1 MKQGSINIVSDLTE
15 VIEQKYRARVVIA
28 KERGEAVL
36 IHALTD
42 KEAKDCWAE
51 IEESI
56 NSELVTEKSIPLS
69 HMQMKYLEV
78 KCKDKLQNVKR
89 NGLEIFI
96 PHNDKEEDS
105 FIKVKGTVN
114 QVSVLEETLKEL
126 FEDDCYCETEF
137 DVESGKSLLEMWI
150 KRWQQIKDQQERL
163 LDILIE
169 FTPKHCRPNQSSVT
183 VAFNVCGREK
193 KGIEQVK
200 TMICTKECKD
210 YVKKRTIQLPSNTA
224 VALSKELN
232 SQESEIGLLNVKIL
246 VDKNLNNVTIVVPEQ
261 ASEDLT
267 AAEEVIQKHLGGC
280 TVMSENITFSEPVL
294 GLIFTSETGKRSL
307 AEKFDFDG
315 ASVRFLKPP
324 QIGVSIN
331 GIKSAI
337 DAAKPKVQQILKDV
351 LQDISQISFFLPG
364 QYSVLLGSGE
374 LSHFLAKLQTDQAVL
389 CTFPTSQPHMN
400 KTIHSLLIKPTAS
413 AHCVKFEIVD
423 GNIVNE
429 SVSALV
435 NAANETLEHIGGLAK
450 TIAEAGGPTL
460 QADCNTY
467 IKAMGKLKPG
477 DAVCLDSGDLPC
489 RKVIHAVGPQ
499 WTGGGNNEEAIL
511 YFTIQNILKLADK
524 ESLES
529 IALPAISCGIFGVPA
544 DICARATLK
553 SIRDFCQGN
562 ANSNIHTI
570 HCILCDQT
578 ALLAF
583 CEAQKSYFPVSES
596 EAGQNV
602 LPDTSAKP
610 IMWQWENDEGS
621 FSPFSSEIDNI
632 LSDEYVKNPTASF
645 SLTRSKHKYIID
657 FSSMVQRNTTTKK
670 QRRIKYTSSS
680 SIPSSQTLQ
689 SQAQWCYRDDTR
701 QFIPYTPQD
710 SIAIQSMFL
719 SKVPGVL
726 IINSNSYTFDFNTMH
741 QINTAT
747 NYKRPI
753 KFQINPSTERNPCE
767 NSSIDC
773 KNIMITLRGPKDNL
787 ENAKSA
793 LLSKIKSSFS
803 SKTVPLPAGDCIVL
817 EKKFVEIAG
826 RHQVTYSFEA
836 CQSKTGNT
844 MKEMKVEGLASAVL
858 KTVTALQEEIIS
870 YQSSAGE
877 VRFPSEWQPQTKT
890 TELFPLSSR
899 TSEWNNVAQKFM
911 QTMFHAQIASIQR
924 IQNTWLWDRYVKHRD
939 RLKLK
944 NSGVVN
950 EMELFHGTRNN
961 DPKLIYESE
970 DGLYM
975 RYSAQGMWGMA
986 NYFAVNASY
995 SDNYA
1000 HQTNGQKEMFL
1011 VKVLTGDSYNCPP
1024 DRTLRMPPTKPH
1036 SAGSSG
1042 QLQLNQM
1049 KYDTVTGTTNG
1060 SQVFMAYDNEKA
1072 YPAYLITYTQS
1083 PLPSFY

>member
-1 MKQGSINIVSDLTE
+1 MHIVSDLKE

-28 KERGEAVL
+28 KEHGEAVL
-36 IHALTD
+36 IHALTE

-56 NSELVTEKSIPLS
+56 NSELITEKSIPLS

-78 KCKDKLQNVKR
+78 KCKDKLQIIKR
-89 NGLEIFI
+89 NILEFSI

-137 DVESGKSLLEMWI
+137 DVESGKSLLDMWK
-150 KRWQQIKDQQERL
+150 KRWQQIKDQQEQL

-169 FTPKHCRPNQSSVT
+169 FTPKPCRPDQSCVT
-183 VAFNVCGREK
+183 VTFKVCGRDK
-193 KGIEQVK
+193 RGIEQVK

-210 YVKKRTIQLPSNTA
+210 YVKKKTIPLPSNNSA

-232 SQESEIGLLNVKIL
+232 SKDTEIGQLNVKIT
-246 VDKNLNNVTIVVPEQ
+246 VDKNLNNVTIIVPEQ
-261 ASEDLT
+261 APDDLT

-280 TVMSENITFSEPVL
+280 TIKAENIISSDPVL
-294 GLIFTSETGKRSL
+294 GLIFASESGKRSL

-315 ASVRFLKPP
+315 VSVRFLKPP

-331 GIKSAI
+331 GIQSAI
-337 DAAKPKVQQILKDV
+337 DAAKPKVQQILKEV
-351 LQDISQISFFLPG
+351 VQDISQISFSVSG

-374 LSHFLAKLQTDQAVL
+374 LSHFFAKLQADQAVL

-413 AHCVKFEIVD
+413 AHCVKFEIVE
-423 GNIVNE
+423 GSIVNE

-450 TIAEAGGPTL
+450 TIAEAGGPSL
-460 QADCNTY
+460 QAECNAY
-467 IKAMGKLKPG
+467 IKANGKLKPG
-477 DAVCLDSGDLPC
+477 DAICLDSGDLPC
-489 RKVIHAVGPQ
+489 RKVIHAVGPR
-499 WTGGGNNEEAIL
+499 WTGGVSNEEAIL
-511 YFTIQNILKLADK
+511 YFTVQKILKLADK

-570 HCILCDQT
+570 RCVLCDQA

-583 CEAQKSYFPVSES
+583 CEAQKSAFES
-596 EAGQNV
+596 EACQNV
-602 LPDTSAKP
+602 LIDTSAKS
-610 IMWQWENDEGS
+610 IMWQWENDQGS
-621 FSPFSSEIDNI
+621 FSTYSSDISNI
-632 LSDEYVKNPTASF
+632 LSNEYAKNPKALF
-645 SLTRSKHKYIID
+645 LLTRHKHKYIID
-657 FSSMVQRNTTTKK
+657 FSSMVQRNVTTNK
-670 QRRIKYTSSS
+670 QRKIQCISPS
-680 SIPSSQTLQ
+680 SIPSSQLGLQ
-689 SQAQWCYRDDTR
+689 SQAQWCYFDDAL
-701 QFIPYTPQD
+701 FVPYTPED
-710 SIAIQSMFL
+710 SIAIQSMYL

-726 IINSNSYTFDFNTMH
+726 IINKSSYTFDFNTMH

-747 NYKRPI
+747 SYKRPI
-753 KFQINPSTERNPCE
+753 KFQIASSEPIVELNPCE
-767 NSSIDC
+767 SSSTVC
-773 KNIMITLRGPKDNL
+773 KEIVITLRGPKDNL

-793 LLSKIKSSFS
+793 LHSKIKNSFS
-803 SKTVPLPAGDCIVL
+803 SKTVPLPAGDCTKQL
-817 EKKFVEIAG
+817 EKRLVEIAG
-826 RHQVTYSFEA
+826 RHQVTYSFEV
-836 CQSKTGNT
+836 CGQSKSGGKTA
-844 MKEMKVEGLASAVL
+844 KEMKVEGLTSAVL

-870 YQSSAGE
+870 YQSSAVE
-877 VRFPSEWQPQTKT
+877 VCFPPEWQPQAKT
-890 TELFPLSSR
+890 TELFKLSLG
-899 TSEWNNVAQKFM
+899 TSEWNHVAQKFQ
-911 QTMFHAQIASIQR
+911 QTMSHANIASIQR

-944 NSGVVN
+944 NNGVVN
-950 EMELFHGTRNN
+950 EMELFHGTRTN

-970 DGLYM
+970 DGFDM

-995 SDNYA
+995 SDSYA
-1000 HQTNGQKEMFL
+1000 HQITGRKEMFL

-1024 DRTLRMPPTKPH
+1024 DSTLRLPPTKHH
-1036 SAGSSG
+1036 SAGSSS
-1042 QLQLNQM
+1042 QLQLSQM
-1049 KYDTVTGTTNG
+1049 KYDTVTGTTHG

-1072 YPAYLITYTQS
+1072 YPAYLITYSQ
-1083 PLPSFY
+1083 